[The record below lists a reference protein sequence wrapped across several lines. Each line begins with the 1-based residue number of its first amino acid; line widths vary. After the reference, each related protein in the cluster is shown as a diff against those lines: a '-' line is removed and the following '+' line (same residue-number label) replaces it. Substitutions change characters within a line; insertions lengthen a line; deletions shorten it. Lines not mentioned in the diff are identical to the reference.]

1 MESAWILHFTEEVPV
16 SNFREFTVKQMN
28 SQQATKEIRNW
39 TQFEKIHH
47 IYHSLIA
54 IGDQISNAIDAGK
67 TNAQIATLIKQTA
80 TESLPAG
87 DELASALGSQD
98 TMTLAEWI
106 EFMNP
111 PDILLEKELCW
122 PVEPDLVY

>member
-1 MESAWILHFTEEVPV
+1 M
-16 SNFREFTVKQMN
+16 
-28 SQQATKEIRNW
+28 
-39 TQFEKIHH
+39 
-47 IYHSLIA
+47 
-54 IGDQISNAIDAGK
+54 DAGK
-67 TNAQIATLIKQTA
+67 SSAQISSLIKQTA
-80 TESLPAG
+80 TEALPAG